1 MKKIILFIMTAIT
14 LLAVIGCTQPVAESE
29 AKSDKPRDTSPSV
42 SQTDTST
49 LVKGNS
55 AFAFNLY
62 QVLKDTDGNLF
73 YSPYSLSEALAM
85 TYGGARGETEKQMAN
100 VLQYLLPQTQLH
112 PAFNALDIALAQRG
126 QGAKGQDDK
135 GFRLNVVNAIWGQQG
150 FTFLPEYLDLLAKN
164 YGAGLKLGDF
174 VKATEPSRETINQ
187 WVSDQTEEKIKDL
200 LPQGSIQTD
209 TRLVLTNAIYFNA
222 AWATPFQKNATT
234 DGKFHLLTGT
244 DVDVKLMQQT
254 ESFGYVKGSN
264 YQAVELPYDSN
275 ELSMVVVL
283 PDSNQFKSFETGLNS
298 QQVTDIINNIKYQQ
312 VNLSLPKFKTE
323 STFSLKKELLVMG
336 MTEAFNNA
344 DFSGMDGRKD
354 LEISDVI
361 HKAFVSVDEA
371 GTEAAAASAVTMRL
385 TAMPA
390 EPVKVTVDHPFIF
403 FIRDIQTG
411 TILFIGR
418 VLNPGS

>member
-1 MKKIILFIMTAIT
+1 MKKIILLILTAIS
-14 LLAVIGCTQPVAESE
+14 LLAVIGCSQPVAASE
-29 AKSDKPRDTSPSV
+29 ARSDKPRDTSPAV
-42 SQTDTST
+42 SQTDMST

-62 QVLKDTDGNLF
+62 QELKDADGNLF

-126 QGAKGQDDK
+126 KGAKGADDK

-164 YGAGLKLGDF
+164 YGAGLRLVDF
-174 VKATEPSRETINQ
+174 VKATEQSRETINE
-187 WVSDQTEEKIKDL
+187 WVSEQTEQKIKDL

-222 AWATPFQKNATT
+222 AWTTTFEKNATT
-234 DGKFHLLTGT
+234 DGKFHLLTGK
-244 DVDVKLMQQT
+244 DVDVKLMHQIET
-254 ESFGYVKGSN
+254 LGYVKGNN
-264 YQAVELPYDSN
+264 YQAVELPYDGN
-275 ELSMVVVL
+275 EMSMVIIL
-283 PDSNQFKSFETGLNS
+283 PDADQFKSFETGLNS
-298 QQVTDIINNIKYQQ
+298 QQVIDIISNIKYQQ
-312 VNLSLPKFKTE
+312 VNLSLTKFKTE
-323 STFSLKKELLVMG
+323 STFSLKKELLDMG
-336 MTEAFNNA
+336 MTEAFKNA

-361 HKAFVSVDEA
+361 HKAYVSVDEA

-403 FIRDIQTG
+403 FIRDIKTG
-411 TILFIGR
+411 AILFIGR
-418 VLNPGS
+418 VLNPST